1 MRDNDIKIDNKFHY
15 NFNYLNNP
23 RFLLIHHDA
32 IWQII
37 AQDKKVK
44 YFDVLRY
51 PLNKLGLFLRVMRY
65 LKLR

>member
-1 MRDNDIKIDNKFHY
+1 MLNDSHH
-15 NFNYLNNP
+15 LGHE

-32 IWQII
+32 ILQII
-37 AQDKKVK
+37 AQDTKVK

-51 PLNKLGLFLRVMRY
+51 PLNKQDLFLHVVRY